1 MVEGKV
7 EPATEGVLISI
18 LNKKTKA
25 EITSVYTDAKGNYKV
40 GPLYDD

>member
-7 EPATEGVLISI
+7 EPATKGVLISI
-18 LNKKTKA
+18 LNKKTKM
-25 EITSVYTDAKGNYKV
+25 EIGHVYTDEKGNYKV